1 MNNKISNATMQRYP
15 AYLKALRK
23 FKNDGI
29 LRIKSSDLS
38 TSTNILPTTIRRD
51 FSMLGKMGKQGY
63 GYDVESLIQIFS
75 EELGVQL
82 DEKIILVG
90 CGNLGKAMLN
100 YNKWDNVV
108 GEIVCGFDKF
118 PENVTGMN
126 IPVFN
131 IDDVVD
137 KLPEGCRIAI
147 LTITNDIQ
155 KTVDKLSE
163 AGITGIVDFTIEHFE
178 VPENMSV
185 RTIDIVS
192 KVQELVF
199 EASRMR
205 G

>member
-15 AYLKALRK
+15 TYLKALRK

-29 LRIKSSDLS
+29 LKFKSSDLS
-38 TSTNILPTTIRRD
+38 NSTNILPTTIRRD

-63 GYDVESLIQIFS
+63 GYDVDSLITIFS
-75 EELGVQL
+75 DELGVKL
-82 DEKIILVG
+82 DEKIVLIG

-118 PENVTGMN
+118 PEKVTGVD
-126 IPVFN
+126 IPVYN
-131 IDDVVD
+131 IDDI
-137 KLPEGCRIAI
+137 KAQIPEGCRIAI
-147 LTITNDIQ
+147 LTITFDIQ
-155 KTVDKLSE
+155 ETVQLLSE
-163 AGITGIVDFTIEHFE
+163 AGIIGIVDLTKEHFE

-192 KVQELVF
+192 KIQELVF